1 MLPIFTWYIWSMYW
15 WNGTNGCHV
24 EEWSIEEVIMLVLL
38 SHTFEDSQKLIANFC
53 MYRKRTTQ
61 PIPPQKFVWQVCL
74 CNTFLFAVV
83 IHPILTML
91 HNATRG
97 IFGTT
102 FTTISKSLYC
112 ARITNDHIMFSGA
125 MHDNIVKDIEMWDL
139 FAVASSLKI
148 SMHN

>member
-1 MLPIFTWYIWSMYW
+1 MSLIIT
-15 WNGTNGCHV
+15 H
-24 EEWSIEEVIMLVLL
+24 SILDSNKQGDLL
-38 SHTFEDSQKLIANFC
+38 GL
-53 MYRKRTTQ
+53 
-61 PIPPQKFVWQVCL
+61 
-74 CNTFLFAVV
+74 FLFV
-83 IHPILTML
+83 ITTHPILTML